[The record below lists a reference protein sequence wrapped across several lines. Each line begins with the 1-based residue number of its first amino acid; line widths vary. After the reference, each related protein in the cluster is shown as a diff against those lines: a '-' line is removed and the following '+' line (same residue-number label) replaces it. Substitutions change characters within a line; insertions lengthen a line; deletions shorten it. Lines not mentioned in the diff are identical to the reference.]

1 MIEVELPDGSIAE
14 FPDGTAPD
22 VITDALKRQFQESQ
36 QSQDLRSDLSAMTQ
50 NPDTAAFNRQQYE
63 NLPGW
68 QKPIVAA
75 SDVGQLTAK
84 GAMNMFG
91 ISPEKV
97 AATVR
102 APFTGRSYEDELRD
116 QKAFTQRARDRAG
129 SAATGAEVVGGAT
142 AGLGA
147 ARNGLTLLRGG
158 VATAPG
164 IGGVAARTGLMGIE
178 GAGYGAANA
187 FANDRDIAEG
197 AMYGAAGGAG
207 GNLISEAATSLL
219 SKAAGAFNKK
229 PVTPTKDELVALKD
243 AAYDAAD
250 NAGVMFTPKAVDRI
264 RSKVINDLTELG
276 FDTALHPGATAALK
290 RVQGLSGQN
299 VTLKGLDAVRKV
311 ASNGYMPAT
320 ERGAKANNLAVSKII
335 QAIDDVIAKPGSND
349 ILMGDKAG
357 MKALQEARKYAS
369 RVSKLETVENLVKR
383 GNIQADRNITDTA
396 VKSVKTQLS
405 KINDPF
411 GGWGRGFTK
420 AEREAAAKAAS
431 YTPAQRALHGASVM
445 NPFGG
450 GKLTAAGHTGLAAYN
465 LATGNLLGL
474 GAQAIG
480 AGVGAGFGKA
490 GEHLANKS
498 VRELTELIARG
509 GILAPT
515 TKNAVQKLAE
525 SKRDAIARGLLSYA
539 ILNSRREEA
548 PAK

>member
-1 MIEVELPDGSIAE
+1 MVDRNEALRELARRE
-14 FPDGTAPD
+14 LARRQAP
-22 VITDALKRQFQESQ
+22 VESQ
-36 QSQDLRSDLSAMTQ
+36 QSQELRSELSSMTQ

-187 FANDRDIAEG
+187 FANDQDITEG

-229 PVTPTKDELVALKD
+229 PSIPGKDELIALKD
-243 AAYDAAD
+243 AAYDVAD
-250 NAGVMFTPKAVDRI
+250 RSGVVFTPNAVDRVG
-264 RSKVINDLTELG
+264 RKVVSDLTDIG
-276 FDTALHPGATAALK
+276 FDPALQPGAAAALK
-290 RVQGLSGQN
+290 RIRELGGQN
-299 VTLKGLDAVRKV
+299 VTLKGLDTIRKI
-311 ASNGYMPAT
+311 ASNGYIP
-320 ERGAKANNLAVSKII
+320 GNQSNNLAISKII
-335 QAIDDVIAKPGSND
+335 EAIDDVTTKPGAKD
-349 ILMGDKAG
+349 ILMGDKG
-357 MKALQEARKYAS
+357 GLKALQEARKYAS
-369 RVSKLETVENLVKR
+369 RVAKLEKVERAVQLAELRAGSTGSGGNVDNATRQNLRRLLEK
-383 GNIQADRNITDTA
+383 
-396 VKSVKTQLS
+396 
-405 KINDPF
+405 P
-411 GGWGRGFTK
+411 RGFT
-420 AEREAAAKAAS
+420 ADEQAALTNVVKGTGGQNMLRLAGKLSPSGNGLMAALGIGGTMVNPAIGALSLGGMGAKAAADRMTQS
-431 YTPAQRALHGASVM
+431 NVKAL
-445 NPFGG
+445 
-450 GKLTAAGHTGLAAYN
+450 TDIIAAGGSKSATQAA
-465 LATGNLLGL
+465 
-474 GAQAIG
+474 
-480 AGVGAGFGKA
+480 
-490 GEHLANKS
+490 
-498 VRELTELIARG
+498 
-509 GILAPT
+509 
-515 TKNAVQKLAE
+515 KNTVQKLAE